1 MDHDSAVATE
11 RDADMMDTSN
21 GDEGIA
27 VKQENHTMITPANDD
42 IDTDTEMKL
51 EEDLPTSLLDHTHD
65 HTSPSPFSFTRSRLN
80 IPYNP
85 ADEPVEI
92 FKINKAPLTHKAQT
106 AYLEAINKPAPPPV
120 ITVAAIED
128 LNGGNG
134 ENGHTTPPL
143 TPPHSNPLK
152 FASNCPLP
160 PAPWTGPNPDTDVL
174 AHVRKHQKLHTRVLV
189 LRPKERLRPGRYW
202 IAVLPPSSISPHAQA
217 AKLSPMWFKGNR
229 LTTIE
234 TVWKTYSQKAMLE
247 DFGLWLGGELL
258 WDGKEVGKGVGG
270 RLKDGGWG
278 AKGVWMQ
285 ECDLFGDKVVVLRA
299 VEFGRE
305 GGLGLGRKI
314 TEGLVS
320 VEREVVVIEL
330 D

>member
-27 VKQENHTMITPANDD
+27 VKQEDHTMITPANDD

-65 HTSPSPFSFTRSRLN
+65 HISPSPFTFTRSRLN

-120 ITVAAIED
+120 ITVAASED

-134 ENGHTTPPL
+134 ENGQTTPPV
-143 TPPHSNPLK
+143 TPPSQTLK
-152 FASNCPLP
+152 FASNQPLSP
-160 PAPWTGPNPDTDVL
+160 TPWPGPNPDADVL
-174 AHVRKHQKLHTRVLV
+174 AHVRKHQKLHMRVLGIK
-189 LRPKERLRPGRYW
+189 PKEPLRPGRYW
-202 IAVLPPSSISPHAQA
+202 IAVLPPTSVSPHAKA
-217 AKLSPMWFKGNR
+217 ANLAPMWFKGNR
-229 LTTIE
+229 LTTVE
-234 TVWKTYSQKAMLE
+234 TVFKQYAQKAMLE

-258 WDGKEVGKGVGG
+258 WDGKEVGDGGKLKDGTWGPKGVG
-270 RLKDGGWG
+270 
-278 AKGVWMQ
+278 MQ
-285 ECDLFGDKVVVLRA
+285 ECDLFGDKTVVLRA

-305 GGLGLGRKI
+305 GGLGQGRKI

-320 VEREVVVIEL
+320 LEREVVVIEL